1 MINKEEAQK
10 LYRELHKDKQ
20 AEQDKLLVDIEA
32 RIKDA
37 IKEGKES
44 IVLTCKLSDYVKNP
58 ILKGGFAIRE
68 IRKSEF
74 DTYGTFQTI
83 ITGWA
88 E

>member
-58 ILKGGFAIRE
+58 ILEGGFAIRE